1 MLSKFSFETSQPMTG
16 IAHEGSSKRKVNGW
30 VLVPLSTIPDGLR
43 MAVLSLERTHGGI
56 RIN

>member
-1 MLSKFSFETSQPMTG
+1 
-16 IAHEGSSKRKVNGW
+16 
-30 VLVPLSTIPDGLR
+30 VPLSTIPDGLR

>member
-43 MAVLSLERTHGGI
+43 MAVLSLELSLIHI
-56 RIN
+56 